1 MLDKLYEFTGNIN
14 ENLNENTDRKPT
26 VIDER
31 IIDRIESLYDIRI
44 RDLLEI
50 NPYEE
55 KRTEKVVISNI
66 DRNSAISA

>member
-50 NPYEE
+50 NPSEE
-55 KRTEKVVISNI
+55 KRAEKGVISNI

>member
-50 NPYEE
+50 NPYDE